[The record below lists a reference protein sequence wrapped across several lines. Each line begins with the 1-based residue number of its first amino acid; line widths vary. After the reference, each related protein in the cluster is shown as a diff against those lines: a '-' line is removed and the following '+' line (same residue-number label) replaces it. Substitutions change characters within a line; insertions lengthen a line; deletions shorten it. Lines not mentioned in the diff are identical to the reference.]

1 MIPKHDSFDL
11 IVPFI
16 LNGRFQKGQFIS
28 ANFTLSIE
36 ARQAIHWENNFICSF
51 QPIHSWGLEKKE
63 KRRLIQPVI
72 THFHRKWP

>member
-28 ANFTLSIE
+28 ANFTLSRRD
-36 ARQAIHWENNFICSF
+36 RQYIRKQFYLFISTNL
-51 QPIHSWGLEKKE
+51 QLASRKKE
-63 KRRLIQPVI
+63 KRRLIKPVI
-72 THFHRKWP
+72 THFHRK